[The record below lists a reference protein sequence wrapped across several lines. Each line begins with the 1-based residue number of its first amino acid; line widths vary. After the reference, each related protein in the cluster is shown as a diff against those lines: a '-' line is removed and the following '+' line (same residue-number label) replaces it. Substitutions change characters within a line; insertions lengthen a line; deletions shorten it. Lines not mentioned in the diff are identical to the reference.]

1 MIDILPTLLHLAG
14 GHPVPGIDG
23 VNHWQA
29 MSTNVKSPRT
39 TMIYNID
46 DNFVPAVLDGPGV
59 QPKFQ
64 IAIREDY
71 FKLVWGQPK
80 MLHRSYRDAKGKGG
94 LVVDQ
99 QVLELYNLE
108 KDPREI
114 HNIANIRIDMV
125 LRLKALALNYYRDL
139 IPPRFMGLQTTNQ
152 VLDAKS
158 DFGGLS
164 GWCRVFV
171 STYCG
176 PLDKNSFYRGR
187 GLKGKYKFLEKF
199 RSESSII

>member
-1 MIDILPTLLHLAG
+1 MVDILPTLLHIAG
-14 GHPVPGIDG
+14 GHPVSGIDG
-23 VNHWQA
+23 VNQWQA

-46 DNFVPAVLDGPGV
+46 DNCVPTVLDGPGV

-64 IAIREDY
+64 IAIQEDN

-80 MLHRSYRDAKGKGG
+80 MLHRSYREAKGKGG

-114 HNIANIRIDMV
+114 HNIVNIRLDIL
-125 LRLKALALNYYRDL
+125 LRLKTLALNYYRDL

-164 GWCRVFV
+164 GWCRALFRHFV
-171 STYCG
+171 APWTRTV
-176 PLDKNSFYRGR
+176 LQREGR
-187 GLKGKYKFLEKF
+187 K
-199 RSESSII
+199 